1 LRPPWLVVVG
11 YEVGGERPL
20 FRVCRPRIAPAL
32 LARVLEQVVRGAKLV
47 PAKPRAGTRVRPSR
61 YPVVIRW
68 YFAETHDAP
77 EPAKA
82 HRLYARPVSL
92 GEALRRVQK
101 KARLGLQF
109 GKGMVVNPKRQEGD
123 HAARGGRRRSWYE

>member
-1 LRPPWLVVVG
+1 LRPPWLIVVG
-11 YEVGGERPL
+11 YEVGAERPL
-20 FRVCRPRIAPAL
+20 FRVCRPGVATPL
-32 LARVLEQVVRGAKLV
+32 LARALETVVRGAKLV
-47 PAKPRAGTRVRPSR
+47 PAKPRTGTRVRPSR

-82 HRLYARPVSL
+82 RRLYARPVSL

-101 KARLGLQF
+101 ARRGIQF
-109 GKGMVVNPKRQEGD
+109 GRGMAVDPKRQQGD
-123 HAARGGRRRSWYE
+123 LVARGGKRRSWYE